1 MKPATFEYRRADSK
15 DEALSLLAEFGD
27 EASVLA
33 GGQSLVPLL
42 NLRLAR
48 PEVIVDIGR
57 LTELKSTSWAGDVL
71 RLGSLTGPRM
81 CCRMTGSPLEAA
93 VLRDAVELIA
103 HPQIRARTT
112 IGGNV
117 AHGDPAAEIP
127 TLLTA
132 MGGRVQLESRSTGSR
147 LVQAEDFFVDM
158 FRTARRS
165 DEIVTGVA
173 VPAHEDYRWRFTE
186 VARRPGDYAMV
197 ALCLGVRLDD
207 SGGVL
212 DAHAA
217 FAGCGSRPVR
227 VPEVESC
234 LIGSGLRPDLAVQAA
249 SEARAALEPRAD
261 IHATAEYRRHL
272 AGLLVNRSVVS
283 ILEDRL

>member
-71 RLGSLTGPRM
+71 RLGSLVRAKDVLSDDGISARV
-81 CCRMTGSPLEAA
+81 A

-117 AHGDPAAEIP
+117 AHGDPASEIP

-132 MGGRVQLESRSTGSR
+132 MGGHVQLESRSTGSR
-147 LVQAEDFFVDM
+147 LVQAEDFFIDM

-173 VPAHEDYRWRFTE
+173 VPAHEDYRWRYRNGAGGRGTTQWSRS
-186 VARRPGDYAMV
+186 A
-197 ALCLGVRLDD
+197 
-207 SGGVL
+207 SGYVWTTP
-212 DAHAA
+212 A
-217 FAGCGSRPVR
+217 GSRMPTL
-227 VPEVESC
+227 PS
-234 LIGSGLRPDLAVQAA
+234 LAVDHDPFTFRRLSRVSSVAA
-249 SEARAALEPRAD
+249 
-261 IHATAEYRRHL
+261 
-272 AGLLVNRSVVS
+272 
-283 ILEDRL
+283 